1 MTETAAEVLRHTPL
15 HDRHVALGARM
26 VPYAG
31 YEMPVQYGSI
41 IEEHRTV
48 RSTVGVFDLSHMG
61 EVEVRGDEAVA
72 FLRYAL
78 VGDPGALE
86 IGQAQYSM
94 LCEPDGGITVPGMLA
109 LMITSLLSRLGRQRV
124 SMLLASQI
132 GKDDLEFIAD
142 LAAAGRL
149 TPVLDRSYPLAEA
162 AEAVRYLEA
171 GHARGKVIVVL

>member
-1 MTETAAEVLRHTPL
+1 M
-15 HDRHVALGARM
+15 
-26 VPYAG
+26 
-31 YEMPVQYGSI
+31 
-41 IEEHRTV
+41 
-48 RSTVGVFDLSHMG
+48 
-61 EVEVRGDEAVA
+61 
-72 FLRYAL
+72 
-78 VGDPGALE
+78 
-86 IGQAQYSM
+86 
-94 LCEPDGGITVPGMLA
+94 EPDGGITVPGMLA